1 MTRQPRSARS
11 RGFTLIE
18 LLIAVLIISILAT
31 LVTLGVTKA
40 MSYAKQVANK
50 VEMGQIEQ
58 ALGVAALEM
67 GRVPYIPSYIKLCND
82 KTRYLGT
89 SYDQMSLRMLTQMF
103 PNAWGVGLEN
113 WNGGTDGAAGIYEL
127 AADKAYVYFLSGMAG
142 NGFSAKGPPT
152 STAPGT
158 KRFGPYFDFKQSR
171 LVPDAKGFSQYRDY
185 WDNTNGFLVVYSQ
198 MMVGQ
203 SPPPFIDTPTTP
215 PAPLRQFQST
225 AKYFQPKGYQI
236 FSAGKDGIW
245 GATGY
250 GVTPF
255 VGFVKNGDGLDADD
269 QANFAEDLLGKP
281 MD

>member
-67 GRVPYIPSYIKLCND
+67 GRVPYIPSYIILLAD
-82 KTRYLGT
+82 KNAYQNYAGT
-89 SYDQMSLRMLTQMF
+89 DKPYADMSFRILSQMF
-103 PNAWGVGLEN
+103 PRWAD
-113 WNGGTDGAAGIYEL
+113 GGTATWPQGKL
-127 AADKAYVYFLSGMAG
+127 RADQAYIFFLWGNNG
-142 NGFSAKGPPT
+142 NGFAATGSDPFTVSG
-152 STAPGT
+152 G
-158 KRFGPYFDFKQSR
+158 KRFGPYYDFKQSR

-185 WDNTNGFLVVYSQ
+185 WDNTNGFLVVYSK

-203 SPPPFIDTPTTP
+203 SPPPFIDTPALP
-215 PAPLRQFQST
+215 PVPSRQFQST

-250 GVTPF
+250 GVMPF

>member
-215 PAPLRQFQST
+215 PAPLRQFQSA
-225 AKYFQPKGYQI
+225 AKLFQPKGYQI
-236 FSAGKDGIW
+236 LSAGKDGKW
-245 GATGY
+245 GTYPNYPLFFAGNL
-250 GVTPF
+250 V
-255 VGFVKNGDGLDADD
+255 GDGEDD